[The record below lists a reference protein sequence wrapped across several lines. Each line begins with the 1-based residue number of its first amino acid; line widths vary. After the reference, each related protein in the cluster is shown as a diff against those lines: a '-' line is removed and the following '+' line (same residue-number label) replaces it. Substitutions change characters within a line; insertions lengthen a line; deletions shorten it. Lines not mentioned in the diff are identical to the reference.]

1 MKIKS
6 LIAIL
11 LLATIATAFSQKKN
25 YIGYR
30 HKGVVNGQ
38 TLDNGVKSLGGGLTS
53 AENYGVS
60 RYSIGKKYMLWL
72 EEIVSRD
79 AKGVPSWQVKDV
91 LTFSDL
97 RKNEEFL
104 FSYTSGCTQNGRAN
118 LDLLV
123 KAKFLPKTNI
133 YKVQDAWKV
142 NIRREKFEKISTKG
156 IKCEYSAK

>member
-11 LLATIATAFSQKKN
+11 LLATTAIAVSQKKN

-53 AENYGVS
+53 DESYGVS
-60 RYSIGKKYMLWL
+60 RYNIGKKYMLWL
-72 EEIVSRD
+72 EEIISRD
-79 AKGVPSWQVKDV
+79 ARGVPSWQVKDV
-91 LTFSDL
+91 LTFTNL

-104 FSYTSGCTQNGRAN
+104 FSYTSGCTQNGRTN
-118 LDLLV
+118 LDLVV
-123 KAKFLPKTNI
+123 KAEFSPKTNT
-133 YKVQDAWKV
+133 YKVLDAWRV
-142 NIRREKFEKISTKG
+142 NLNREKFEKISAKG
-156 IKCEYSAK
+156 IKCKYTAQ

>member
-11 LLATIATAFSQKKN
+11 LLATIATAFPQKNK

-38 TLDNGVKSLGGGLTS
+38 TLNNGVKSLGGGLTS
-53 AENYGVS
+53 DESFGVS

-72 EEIVSRD
+72 EEVVSRD

-91 LTFSDL
+91 LTFTNL
-97 RKNEEFL
+97 KKNEELL
-104 FSYTSGCTQNGRAN
+104 FSYTSGCTQNGRTN
-118 LDLLV
+118 LDLIV
-123 KAKFLPKTNI
+123 KAEFLPKTKT
-133 YKVQDAWKV
+133 YKVQDAWEV
-142 NIRREKFEKISTKG
+142 DFRREKFEEISTKG
-156 IKCEYSAK
+156 IKCKYSA

>member
-11 LLATIATAFSQKKN
+11 LLASIATAFPQKKN

-53 AENYGVS
+53 DETYGVS
-60 RYSIGKKYMLWL
+60 RYNIGKKYMLWL

-79 AKGVPSWQVKDV
+79 ARGVPSWQVKDV
-91 LTFSDL
+91 LTFNSL
-97 RKNEEFL
+97 KKNEEFL
-104 FSYTSGCTQNGRAN
+104 FSYTSGCAQNGRVN
-118 LDLLV
+118 LDLVV
-123 KAKFLPKTNI
+123 KAEFSSKTNS
-133 YKVQDAWKV
+133 YKVLDAWKV
-142 NIRREKFEKISTKG
+142 NLKREKFEKISTKG
-156 IKCEYSAK
+156 IKCEYAVQ